1 MPTEY
6 RNQRGKSAWQPT
18 LASGERLWIEF
29 NRGVI
34 LERKWR
40 QPLTGVRMEAALYS
54 RRAAERIE
62 RREQARLDRL
72 KCDETFREVDRD

>member
-6 RNQRGKSAWQPT
+6 RNHLGKSTWQPT
-18 LASGERLWIEF
+18 LASGERLWNESV
-29 NRGVI
+29 RGAI

-40 QPLTGVRMEAALYS
+40 QPLAGVRMDPALYS

-62 RREQARLDRL
+62 RREQSRRDRQ